1 MDGKH
6 LYVTTNYANK
16 KDRPKGTYKLT
27 NFYIEVGEYVDGV
40 GWTNFKILPFC
51 KTKYSYAHPNVSP
64 DGKTL
69 YFIANIRS
77 GKDNT
82 KEPSDIFR
90 VVINDDSTYGEPEN
104 LGANVNSY
112 SREMFPYMAHDN
124 TLYFAS
130 NKPNG
135 VGGFDIYKSMMNGD
149 GTFEKA
155 EILSKPINSKESDIR
170 FVIDENGSGYVASKR
185 KGGKGDDD
193 IYYFNK
199 K

>member
-1 MDGKH
+1 
-6 LYVTTNYANK
+6 
-16 KDRPKGTYKLT
+16 
-27 NFYIEVGEYVDGV
+27 
-40 GWTNFKILPFC
+40 
-51 KTKYSYAHPNVSP
+51 
-64 DGKTL
+64 
-69 YFIANIRS
+69 
-77 GKDNT
+77 
-82 KEPSDIFR
+82 
-90 VVINDDSTYGEPEN
+90 
-104 LGANVNSY
+104 
-112 SREMFPYMAHDN
+112 MFPYMAHDN

-135 VGGFDIYKSMMNGD
+135 VGGFDIYKSVMNGD